1 MHKQVVLE
9 TFMMYALAVVVIQMF
24 FFFRLFIN
32 LFYVYVLF

>member
-24 FFFRLFIN
+24 FFRLFIN